1 MSSSTTMSSWSST
14 IDDQGDNL
22 DTEEDFEAEEN
33 NITKGNRDAVLF
45 VIDCSTSM
53 MNKDENGDSAFHS
66 AIQCASSI
74 MMNKIISENSSDFLG
89 VMFIGT
95 EKTQN
100 PLDKKHIYVLQ
111 NMDLSDIHRVM
122 ELNNIA
128 SEEFD
133 FKQEYGI
140 TDEQYPLGDVFWVC
154 SELFN
159 SVTSPTVRT
168 KRIFLITNEDNP
180 HPTKPVLR
188 SAAITRA
195 RDLIES
201 KIEIDLF
208 SIDKPDSN
216 FNLHSFY
223 LEILSKND
231 EFDDSTH
238 INASKSFE
246 TLNSRILSKE
256 SPKRSIFSIPFHLF
270 EGEGMTIGVKGYSL
284 VQERKK
290 PNYKWVHMRGETTRI
305 AESKTKWICAD
316 TTQELLP
323 QDIKH
328 YVHYGGE
335 KIVFTTEELQK
346 IKEIGE
352 KGITLLGFK
361 PETSLKPHYNM
372 EHPYF
377 LYPDEEQYEGS
388 RRTFAALHQKMI
400 EMKKVA
406 ICVANFRHG
415 VLMKFVALKA
425 EPEVLDD
432 EGQQIHPPGFYM
444 FTLPFADD
452 LRPLP
457 PHSTITPAPEIM
469 IDFTKPIIEKL
480 QIKGGY
486 NPIKFPNPTLA
497 RFYDVLIDLALDQD
511 IKEEIQDETLPKYGL
526 IEKRVGEFVKIFNV
540 EANEQASNL
549 YTNLPSSP
557 PRQST
562 TSRSRGVKS
571 QVDISTLHSDNKLN
585 KATVAQL
592 KEFLSGVGIKPASKK
607 DDLIQQANTYFAS
620 K

>member
-14 IDDQGDNL
+14 VDDQ
-22 DTEEDFEAEEN
+22 
-33 NITKGNRDAVLF
+33 GNRDAVLF

-53 MNKDENGDSAFHS
+53 MNKDENGDSAFHL

-95 EKTQN
+95 EKNQN

-122 ELNNIA
+122 ELNNI
-128 SEEFD
+128 
-133 FKQEYGI
+133 QEYGI

-180 HPTKPVLR
+180 HSTKPVLR

-208 SIDKPDSN
+208 SIDKPDST

-223 LEILSKND
+223 WEILSTND
-231 EFDDSTH
+231 EFDDFTH
-238 INASKSFE
+238 INTSKSFE
-246 TLNSRILSKE
+246 ALRSRIISKE
-256 SPKRSIFSIPFHLF
+256 SPKRSIFSVPFHLF
-270 EGEGMTIGVKGYSL
+270 EGE

-290 PNYKWVHMRGETTRI
+290 PNYKWVHMRGETT
-305 AESKTKWICAD
+305 
-316 TTQELLP
+316 QLLP

-415 VLMKFVALKA
+415 VSMKFVALKA

-457 PHSTITPAPEIM
+457 PHSTITPAPDTM

-526 IEKRVGEFVKIFNV
+526 IEKRVGECIKIFNV
-540 EANEQASNL
+540 EANEQANNL
-549 YTNLPSSP
+549 YTNFPSSP
-557 PRQST
+557 PKQLST
-562 TSRSRGVKS
+562 TRSRGPKS
-571 QVDISTLHSDNKLN
+571 QFDISTLHSDDKLN

-592 KEFLSGVGIKPASKK
+592 KEFLSGVGIKPASRK
-607 DDLIQQANTYFAS
+607 DDLIKQ
-620 K
+620 